1 MAEPIDAALFEAIQ
15 RASYERASKSVHA
28 SWPPE
33 SAMDAD
39 QIALFLEQHRYAV
52 VASTRPDGRPQA
64 APLAFFIRN
73 GSFWFA
79 SVAGQR
85 LRNLRHVSYLALVI
99 SEGDGGDH
107 KLLTAEG
114 AAILHPVTAELAACW
129 ANRHHEDPA
138 WATTMIQVTPERLF
152 SYQARTTP
160 QADG

>member
-1 MAEPIDAALFEAIQ
+1 MAEPTDAEQFEAIQ
-15 RASYERASKSVHA
+15 RASYARASQSVHA

-33 SAMDAD
+33 SAMDAA
-39 QIALFLEQHRYAV
+39 QIERFLDQHRYAV
-52 VASTRPDGRPQA
+52 VATTRPDGRPQA

-73 GSFWFA
+73 ASFWFA

-85 LRNLRHVSYLALVI
+85 LRNLRHVSYLAIVI

-114 AAILHPVTAELAACW
+114 AAILHPVTEQLAACW
-129 ANRHHEDPA
+129 ANRHNEHPA

-152 SYQARTTP
+152 SYEVRHLH
-160 QADG
+160 

>member
-1 MAEPIDAALFEAIQ
+1 
-15 RASYERASKSVHA
+15 
-28 SWPPE
+28 
-33 SAMDAD
+33 MDAP
-39 QIALFLEQHRYAV
+39 QIARFLEQHRYAV
-52 VASTRPDGRPQA
+52 VATTRPSGRPQA

-85 LRNLRHVSYLALVI
+85 LRNLRQVSYLAIVI

-114 AAILHPVTAELAACW
+114 AAILHPVSAELAACW
-129 ANRHHEDPA
+129 ATRHDEDPA

-152 SYQARTTP
+152 SYQAHPTP
-160 QADG
+160 RAEG

>member
-1 MAEPIDAALFEAIQ
+1 MAGSKDAALFEAIQ
-15 RASYERASKSVHA
+15 RASYARASKSVHA
-28 SWPPE
+28 SWPPG
-33 SAMDAD
+33 SAMDAT
-39 QIALFLEQHRYAV
+39 QIARFLDQHRYAV

-64 APLAFFIRN
+64 APLAFFIRD

-85 LRNLRHVSYLALVI
+85 LRNLRHVSYLAVVI

-107 KLLTAEG
+107 ELLTAEG

-129 ANRHHEDPA
+129 ATRHDEEPS

-152 SYQARTTP
+152 SYIAQPSPT
-160 QADG
+160 